1 MQAPE
6 ADHDYSIR
14 GTTFDP
20 DLFGEPGQEHS
31 EQGASSVSTNAS
43 PTSSASAG
51 SPGLSP
57 SPTIPDSN
65 KYKKNMLWR
74 YLNDVTEA
82 HQNLSKDCKSDGE
95 SRSSLSESDVP
106 EAVAQEIVY
115 PPASPTAPAPASGL
129 WEAGCPVPPASDNIT
144 ISFTH
149 SPGTSLTK
157 TLVPVISPP
166 SRQDLGVDKVRRHLA
181 TSGPDHVTR
190 PPSGQEGYG
199 GAQGPV
205 LTLLPPNMRFSSAP
219 GPGTSISYQLPRPS
233 APPTIFTPQILRPL
247 SVLPL
252 AGQYPFIHWNQ
263 IALPPLPNN
272 VITSLLPLVPDSGDH
287 NIDCS
292 LTENAMALS
301 ANLKSFSSC

>member
-14 GTTFDP
+14 GTTFDTG
-20 DLFGEPGQEHS
+20 DLFVEPGQEHS
-31 EQGASSVSTNAS
+31 EQGPSSVSTNAS

-106 EAVAQEIVY
+106 EVVAQEIVY
-115 PPASPTAPAPASGL
+115 PPASPTGQAPASGL
-129 WEAGCPVPPASDNIT
+129 WEAGCSVPPASDNIT

-166 SRQDLGVDKVRRHLA
+166 SRQDLGVDKVKRHLA
-181 TSGPDHVTR
+181 TSQPDQVTR
-190 PPSGQEGYG
+190 PPSGQETGYG

-219 GPGTSISYQLPRPS
+219 GPSTSISYQLPPRPS

-272 VITSLLPLVPDSGDH
+272 VITSLLPLVPDSGDSRLY
-287 NIDCS
+287 ISTYCS
-292 LTENAMALS
+292 LTVWGKL
-301 ANLKSFSSC
+301 